1 MALSKEFILTLRQ
14 LNNIGSLTAF
24 KIAEKIS
31 TDVSSLEQLFDILK
45 AINIPKM
52 PRSIKEIKPEDLE
65 SAYKTALSVIQKAA
79 DEGVGVICYY
89 DPEYPEILRSCLNE
103 KGEKNEKGGKKDP
116 PMILYYR
123 GDISVLK
130 KPGIAVIGTREPTP
144 HGEEAAG
151 YFSAEFA
158 KKGYNIV
165 SGLAVGCDSA
175 AHRGAL
181 SVGGKTTAFLA
192 NGLDWA
198 SIYPG
203 ENLQLAKDIVD
214 NHGLLLSEYGIG
226 ESCKSYALVARDR
239 LQAGL
244 SKATIVIQTGIKGG
258 TMHAVNAT
266 LQYKEPVKPLFV
278 VGYRGPEDLN
288 NEKTQGNKYL
298 KEKKGAL
305 VLRSSNIDEA
315 IAIIEEPTKIDSY
328 RATFI

>member
-1 MALSKEFILTLRQ
+1 MALSKELILTLRQ
-14 LNNIGSLTAF
+14 LNKIGNLRAF

-45 AINIPKM
+45 AINIPNM

-103 KGEKNEKGGKKDP
+103 GKKGEKGEKDP
-116 PMILYYR
+116 PMILFYR

-144 HGEEAAG
+144 NGEKAAE

-158 KKGYNIV
+158 KKDYNIV

-181 SVGGKTTAFLA
+181 SVEGTTTAFLA

-198 SIYPG
+198 SIYPE
-203 ENLQLAKDIVD
+203 ENLPLAKEIVE

-226 ESCKSYALVARDR
+226 ESCKSYTLVARDR

-266 LQYKEPVKPLFV
+266 LQYKDPVKPLFV
-278 VGYRGPEDLN
+278 VGYRRPEDLN

-298 KEKKGAL
+298 EKEKGAR
-305 VLRSSNIDEA
+305 VLCSSNIDEA
-315 IAIIEEPTKIDSY
+315 IANIEAPTKN
-328 RATFI
+328 